1 VHHEDSNKSRR
12 ERHCLWGLL
21 SSTGGCLRRH
31 TQTKFQ
37 NTQIQKYFYR
47 ISLLYIFVLYLILE
61 DKQMKS
67 YKELNKP
74 DIVMISL
81 KLPRYLLSEIDR
93 LSDGLSL
100 SRNKFIVE
108 TLDAHTKSIIENQTR
123 MQLVAEAKVV
133 YNSSREA
140 LADFDAIDELMEV

>member
-1 VHHEDSNKSRR
+1 
-12 ERHCLWGLL
+12 
-21 SSTGGCLRRH
+21 
-31 TQTKFQ
+31 
-37 NTQIQKYFYR
+37 
-47 ISLLYIFVLYLILE
+47 
-61 DKQMKS
+61 MKS

-108 TLDAHTKSIIENQTR
+108 TLDAHTKNLIKNQTR
-123 MQLVAEAKVV
+123 LQLVAEANVI
-133 YNSSREA
+133 YNTSREV
-140 LADFDAIDELMEV
+140 LADFEAIEDLTED

>member
-1 VHHEDSNKSRR
+1 
-12 ERHCLWGLL
+12 
-21 SSTGGCLRRH
+21 
-31 TQTKFQ
+31 
-37 NTQIQKYFYR
+37 
-47 ISLLYIFVLYLILE
+47 
-61 DKQMKS
+61 MKS

-93 LSDGLSL
+93 LSDSLSL

-108 TLDAHTKSIIENQTR
+108 TLDSQTKSIIENQTR
-123 MQLVAEAKVV
+123 IQLVAEAKVV

-140 LADFDAIDELMEV
+140 LADFDAIDELMED

>member
-1 VHHEDSNKSRR
+1 
-12 ERHCLWGLL
+12 
-21 SSTGGCLRRH
+21 
-31 TQTKFQ
+31 
-37 NTQIQKYFYR
+37 
-47 ISLLYIFVLYLILE
+47 
-61 DKQMKS
+61 
-67 YKELNKP
+67 
-74 DIVMISL
+74 MISL

-123 MQLVAEAKVV
+123 IQLVAEAKVV

-140 LADFDAIDELMEV
+140 LADFDTIDELMED

>member
-1 VHHEDSNKSRR
+1 
-12 ERHCLWGLL
+12 
-21 SSTGGCLRRH
+21 
-31 TQTKFQ
+31 
-37 NTQIQKYFYR
+37 
-47 ISLLYIFVLYLILE
+47 YLILE
-61 DKQMKS
+61 ERNMKS

-108 TLDAHTKSIIENQTR
+108 TLDARTKSIIENQTR
-123 MQLVAEAKVV
+123 LQLVAEANVI
-133 YNSSREA
+133 YNSSREV
-140 LADFDAIDELMEV
+140 LADFEAIEDLTED

>member
-1 VHHEDSNKSRR
+1 
-12 ERHCLWGLL
+12 
-21 SSTGGCLRRH
+21 
-31 TQTKFQ
+31 
-37 NTQIQKYFYR
+37 
-47 ISLLYIFVLYLILE
+47 
-61 DKQMKS
+61 MKS

-100 SRNKFIVE
+100 SRNKFIVK
-108 TLDAHTKSIIENQTR
+108 TLDSHTKSIIKNQTR
-123 MQLVAEAKVV
+123 MQLGAEAKVV

-140 LADFDAIDELMEV
+140 LADFDAIDELMED

>member
-1 VHHEDSNKSRR
+1 
-12 ERHCLWGLL
+12 
-21 SSTGGCLRRH
+21 
-31 TQTKFQ
+31 
-37 NTQIQKYFYR
+37 
-47 ISLLYIFVLYLILE
+47 
-61 DKQMKS
+61 MKS

-108 TLDAHTKSIIENQTR
+108 TLDARTKSIIENQTR
-123 MQLVAEAKVV
+123 LQLVAEANVI
-133 YNSSREA
+133 YNSSREV
-140 LADFDAIDELMEV
+140 LADFEAIEDLTED

>member
-1 VHHEDSNKSRR
+1 
-12 ERHCLWGLL
+12 
-21 SSTGGCLRRH
+21 
-31 TQTKFQ
+31 
-37 NTQIQKYFYR
+37 
-47 ISLLYIFVLYLILE
+47 
-61 DKQMKS
+61 MKS

-108 TLDAHTKSIIENQTR
+108 TLDARTKSIIENQTR
-123 MQLVAEAKVV
+123 LQLVAEANVI

-140 LADFDAIDELMEV
+140 LADFDAIDDIVNELP

>member
-1 VHHEDSNKSRR
+1 
-12 ERHCLWGLL
+12 
-21 SSTGGCLRRH
+21 
-31 TQTKFQ
+31 
-37 NTQIQKYFYR
+37 
-47 ISLLYIFVLYLILE
+47 
-61 DKQMKS
+61 MKS

-108 TLDAHTKSIIENQTR
+108 TLDARTKSIIENQTR
-123 MQLVAEAKVV
+123 LQLVAEANVI
-133 YNSSREA
+133 YNSSREV
-140 LADFDAIDELMEV
+140 LADFEAIEDIANEQP

>member
-1 VHHEDSNKSRR
+1 
-12 ERHCLWGLL
+12 
-21 SSTGGCLRRH
+21 
-31 TQTKFQ
+31 
-37 NTQIQKYFYR
+37 
-47 ISLLYIFVLYLILE
+47 
-61 DKQMKS
+61 MKS

-108 TLDAHTKSIIENQTR
+108 TLDSHTKSIIENQTR

-140 LADFDAIDELMEV
+140 LNDLDAIDDLTHDPS

>member
-1 VHHEDSNKSRR
+1 
-12 ERHCLWGLL
+12 
-21 SSTGGCLRRH
+21 
-31 TQTKFQ
+31 
-37 NTQIQKYFYR
+37 
-47 ISLLYIFVLYLILE
+47 
-61 DKQMKS
+61 MKS

-93 LSDGLSL
+93 LSDSLSL

-123 MQLVAEAKVV
+123 LQLVAEAKVI

-140 LADFDAIDELMEV
+140 LADFDAIDDIVNE

>member
-1 VHHEDSNKSRR
+1 
-12 ERHCLWGLL
+12 
-21 SSTGGCLRRH
+21 
-31 TQTKFQ
+31 
-37 NTQIQKYFYR
+37 
-47 ISLLYIFVLYLILE
+47 
-61 DKQMKS
+61 MKS

-74 DIVMISL
+74 NIVMISL

-108 TLDAHTKSIIENQTR
+108 TLDSHTKSIIKNQTR

-140 LADFDAIDELMEV
+140 LADFDAIDELMED

>member
-1 VHHEDSNKSRR
+1 
-12 ERHCLWGLL
+12 
-21 SSTGGCLRRH
+21 
-31 TQTKFQ
+31 
-37 NTQIQKYFYR
+37 
-47 ISLLYIFVLYLILE
+47 
-61 DKQMKS
+61 MKS

-93 LSDGLSL
+93 LSDGLLL

-108 TLDAHTKSIIENQTR
+108 TLESHTKSIIENQTR
-123 MQLVAEAKVV
+123 MQLVAEAKVI

-140 LADFDAIDELMEV
+140 LADFDTIDELMED

>member
-1 VHHEDSNKSRR
+1 
-12 ERHCLWGLL
+12 
-21 SSTGGCLRRH
+21 
-31 TQTKFQ
+31 
-37 NTQIQKYFYR
+37 
-47 ISLLYIFVLYLILE
+47 
-61 DKQMKS
+61 MKS

-108 TLDAHTKSIIENQTR
+108 TLDSHTKSIIENQTR

-140 LADFDAIDELMEV
+140 LADFDTIDELMED

>member
-1 VHHEDSNKSRR
+1 
-12 ERHCLWGLL
+12 
-21 SSTGGCLRRH
+21 
-31 TQTKFQ
+31 
-37 NTQIQKYFYR
+37 
-47 ISLLYIFVLYLILE
+47 
-61 DKQMKS
+61 MKS

-74 DIVMISL
+74 NIVMISL

-140 LADFDAIDELMEV
+140 LADFDTIDELMED

>member
-1 VHHEDSNKSRR
+1 
-12 ERHCLWGLL
+12 
-21 SSTGGCLRRH
+21 
-31 TQTKFQ
+31 
-37 NTQIQKYFYR
+37 
-47 ISLLYIFVLYLILE
+47 
-61 DKQMKS
+61 MKS

-108 TLDAHTKSIIENQTR
+108 TLDSHTKSIIENQTR
-123 MQLVAEAKVV
+123 LQLVAEANVI
-133 YNSSREA
+133 YNTSREA
-140 LADFDAIDELMEV
+140 LSDFDAIDDIVNE